1 MTRIFKKTD
10 VEAKRLRAEMRCPH
24 CGHGEF
30 RAISNKFS
38 WLFGQRFVCLK
49 CHGTFK
55 RANLVNINKKEK
67 HYRTE
72 QTGGLRRPRGR
83 KRR

>member
-1 MTRIFKKTD
+1 MTRIFKRTD
-10 VEAKRLRAEMRCPH
+10 VVAQRSRAEMRCPH

-30 RAISNKFS
+30 RAVAGKFS

-49 CHGTFK
+49 CEGTFK
-55 RANLVNINKKEK
+55 RANLVKINKKEK
-67 HYRTE
+67 HFRAE
-72 QTGGLRRPRGR
+72 QTGGARRPRGR